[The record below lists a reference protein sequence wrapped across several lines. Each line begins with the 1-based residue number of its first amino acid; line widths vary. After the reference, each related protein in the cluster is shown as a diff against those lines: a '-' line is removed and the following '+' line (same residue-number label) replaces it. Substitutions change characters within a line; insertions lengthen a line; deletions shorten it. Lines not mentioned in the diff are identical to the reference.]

1 LAVLADLF
9 LPYTWRKRLGDLM
22 EKVLTIAGSD
32 STGGAGIQADLKTF
46 EEYGVFGFSSLTSIV
61 TMDPTTGWSHEVT
74 ELPETLLEKQLI
86 SVFAGGPVAALKT
99 GMMGNEQNIKM
110 ASKYIKQE
118 KIQKVVIDPV
128 IACKGTAQK
137 CGRPKKRFTAI
148 SISCHA

>member
-1 LAVLADLF
+1 
-9 LPYTWRKRLGDLM
+9 M

-118 KIQKVVIDPV
+118 KITKSRD
-128 IACKGTAQK
+128 
-137 CGRPKKRFTAI
+137 
-148 SISCHA
+148 